1 MSKSCVYMHICPN
14 SKVYIGQA
22 IDPVSRWNNGN
33 GYINN
38 KEFYSDIKKYG
49 WDNIGHEILFDY
61 LTKEE
66 ANKIEEELIL
76 KYESFNPQKGY
87 NQRIGNKHPKAMK
100 PKQKITVKLDKELY
114 KKLKIKMAYN
124 DKKIQDLIEELLI
137 QYIEK

>member
-1 MSKSCVYMHICPN
+1 M
-14 SKVYIGQA
+14 
-22 IDPVSRWNNGN
+22 
-33 GYINN
+33 
-38 KEFYSDIKKYG
+38 
-49 WDNIGHEILFDY
+49 
-61 LTKEE
+61 TKEE